1 MFNLHKN
8 DACSMFWFRLI
19 FLRYSNQESDNRL
32 VFLKKGV
39 GVQGRFS
46 GQNRQ
51 MSPPLYK

>member
-8 DACSMFWFRLI
+8 DACSMFWLWPI

-32 VFLKKGV
+32 MFLKKGV
-39 GVQGRFS
+39 GVKGRFS

>member
-8 DACSMFWFRLI
+8 DACSMFWLRPI
-19 FLRYSNQESDNRL
+19 FPRYSNQENDQRL
-32 VFLKKGV
+32 MFLKKGC
-39 GVQGRFS
+39 GGLGRFS